1 MSSINVAFASRSR
14 RAAARSTRSLDLLL
28 DLETIPAVEDLS
40 YRRTRF
46 GSRDEAGF
54 TLVELLVVIA
64 IIGVMVALL
73 LPAVQFA
80 REAARQAN
88 CRNHQ
93 HQIGIALHAYHNL
106 HRSLPIGCLE
116 WRPWRASQARK
127 NIAWS
132 AFLLP
137 QMDEQA
143 LYEAVDFD
151 FAFDHPRNRDAAS
164 VVVESYLCPTE
175 VPQGYGL
182 AEISYGGLFG
192 ERINDRRPDDGVFL
206 YDERIR
212 FRDCLD
218 GLSMTMATGE
228 DMVGPD
234 SQWINGGNVF
244 VQSHPIN
251 DDAAWVGD
259 NEIRSLH
266 PAGAMVLFL
275 DGSVHLLNES
285 MDKVVLG
292 QLITRAGREVI
303 RADSF

>member
-1 MSSINVAFASRSR
+1 MRYRNRQIRGTASGPIR
-14 RAAARSTRSLDLLL
+14 
-28 DLETIPAVEDLS
+28 I
-40 YRRTRF
+40 
-46 GSRDEAGF
+46 GF

-64 IIGVMVALL
+64 IIGILVALL

-93 HQIGIALHAYHNL
+93 HQIGVALHAYHNM

-116 WRPWRASQARK
+116 WRFWGQPSTRK
-127 NIAWS
+127 NLAWS

-137 QMDEQA
+137 QMGEQA
-143 LYEAVDFD
+143 LYEAVDFNY
-151 FAFDHPRNRDAAS
+151 AFDHPRNADAAA

-175 VPQGYGL
+175 IPQGNGRG
-182 AEISYGGLFG
+182 EISYGGLFG
-192 ERINDRRPDDGVFL
+192 ERLVDRRPDDGVFL
-206 YDERIR
+206 YEQRIR
-212 FRDCLD
+212 YRDCLD
-218 GLSMTMATGE
+218 GLSNTMATGE

-234 SQWINGGNVF
+234 SEWINGGNVF

-251 DDAAWVGD
+251 DDRAWVGD

-285 MDKVVLG
+285 LDTIVLG
-292 QLITRAGREVI
+292 QLITRDGHEVI
-303 RADSF
+303 PADAW

>member
-1 MSSINVAFASRSR
+1 MRASVC
-14 RAAARSTRSLDLLL
+14 TLERSLPPGHPSLVMRYRNRQ
-28 DLETIPAVEDLS
+28 I
-40 YRRTRF
+40 RRTASGPIRI
-46 GSRDEAGF
+46 GF

-64 IIGVMVALL
+64 IIGILVALL

-93 HQIGIALHAYHNL
+93 HQIGVALHAYHNM

-116 WRPWRASQARK
+116 WRFWGQPSTRK
-127 NIAWS
+127 NLAWS

-137 QMDEQA
+137 QMGEQA
-143 LYEAVDFD
+143 LYEAVDFNY
-151 FAFDHPRNRDAAS
+151 AFDHPRNADAAS

-175 VPQGYGL
+175 IPQGNRR

-192 ERINDRRPDDGVFL
+192 ERLVDRRPDDGVFL
-206 YDERIR
+206 YEQRIR
-212 FRDCLD
+212 YRDCLD
-218 GLSMTMATGE
+218 GLSNTMATGE

-234 SQWINGGNVF
+234 SEWINGGNVF
-244 VQSHPIN
+244 VQAHPIN
-251 DDAAWVGD
+251 DDRAWVGD

-285 MDKVVLG
+285 LDTIVLG
-292 QLITRAGREVI
+292 QLITRDGHEVI
-303 RADSF
+303 PADAW